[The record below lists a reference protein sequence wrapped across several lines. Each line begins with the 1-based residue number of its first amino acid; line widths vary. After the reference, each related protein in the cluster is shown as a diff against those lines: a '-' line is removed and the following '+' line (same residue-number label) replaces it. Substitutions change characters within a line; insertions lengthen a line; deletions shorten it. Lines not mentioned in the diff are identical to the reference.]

1 MNEQGA
7 GKRKSRSQA
16 AFILVF
22 RIPGSLRVILIESFG
37 DKFLEEGTQNDY

>member
-7 GKRKSRSQA
+7 GKRKPRSQVV
-16 AFILVF
+16 FILVF
-22 RIPGSLRVILIESFG
+22 RIPGSLRVIEPFG